1 MDTTLTDRL
10 DQFDAKLNTVLD
22 RLGAAPNPQAYLT
35 AKDVGRLVGLD
46 ARTILNRSNLDT
58 DDARYIPSLRFG
70 SKRKYFDRRVVVRL
84 FRVVEG

>member
-1 MDTTLTDRL
+1 MDTTLSDRL
-10 DQFDAKLNTVLD
+10 DQLDAKLNTVLD
-22 RLGAAPNPQAYLT
+22 RLGAAPSPQDYLT

-46 ARTILNRSNLDT
+46 ARTILNRSSLDP

-70 SKRKYFDRRVVVRL
+70 TRRKYFHRRVVVRL